1 MADQFGYVRINTDR
15 ASIWLS
21 DGYVSISDGYG
32 TPVFDTVPSG
42 IVKSVVRNSTGNYS
56 IILQQA
62 WYALVGATVQTVVPA
77 GTLLIAQVEAFTVG
91 NTAVQPISA
100 GGAGQS
106 ITFQVYDAAGAAAE
120 LPIHSGF
127 LFSLRLKQSSV

>member
-1 MADQFGYVRINTDR
+1 MANQFGYVRMNTDR

-42 IVKSVVRNSTGNYS
+42 IVKSVVKNSTGNYS

-62 WYALVGATVQTVVPA
+62 WYALVGASVQTVVPA
-77 GTLLIAQVEAFTVG
+77 GTLLVAQVTSFTVG
-91 NTAVQPISA
+91 NAAVQPISA
-100 GGAGQS
+100 GGVGQQ
-106 ITFQVYDAAGAAAE
+106 ITFQVADAAGSAAE
-120 LPIHSGF
+120 LPEGSGF

>member
-1 MADQFGYVRINTDR
+1 M
-15 ASIWLS
+15 
-21 DGYVSISDGYG
+21 SISDGYG

-62 WYALVGATVQTVVPA
+62 WYALVGATVQTVVPCRNS
-77 GTLLIAQVEAFTVG
+77 LIAQVEAFTVG

>member
-1 MADQFGYVRINTDR
+1 MADQFGYAVLKSDR

-42 IVKSVVRNSTGNYS
+42 IVKSVVRNDVGNYS

-62 WYALVGATVQTVVPA
+62 WYALVSASVQTVVPA
-77 GTLLIAQVEAFTVG
+77 GTLLVAQVESFTVG
-91 NTAVQPISA
+91 DTSVQPISA
-100 GGAGQS
+100 GGVGQQ
-106 ITFQVYDAAGAAAE
+106 ITFQVADAAGSAAE
-120 LPIHSGF
+120 LPEDSGF
-127 LFSLRLKQSSV
+127 LFSLRLKQTSA